1 MEVLFSLFMSDVREL
16 YNEILLF
23 FRFDFLDLQNLN
35 RIFFLLIDIQKI
47 SVFPK

>member
-1 MEVLFSLFMSDVREL
+1 MEVLFSLFMSDVRRL
-16 YNEILLF
+16 YNKILLF

-35 RIFFLLIDIQKI
+35 RIFSLLIDIQKI